1 MLLSVI
7 IVLVIPRTLQD
18 SGMDERD
25 DTRNST
31 KRMQR
36 HAISTQRV
44 CCLGII
50 SFRHLMW
57 TDVRAQVVNLSV
69 TGVGIESDMRL
80 DPGFVWFK
88 DRVGGH
94 RGGVLM
100 WSRQQDGRYRAG
112 IRFVPLSRNE
122 EQYVQEQVARSRPHM
137 PVRDP
142 EAIINTII
150 HSLKKEGLAGH

>member
-1 MLLSVI
+1 MDK
-7 IVLVIPRTLQD
+7 RETHD
-18 SGMDERD
+18 S
-25 DTRNST
+25 S

-44 CCLGII
+44 CDLGII
-50 SFRHLMW
+50 SFRRLLW
-57 TDVRAQVVNLSV
+57 ADVRARVVNLSM
-69 TGVGIESDMRL
+69 TGVGIESNTRL
-80 DPGFVWFK
+80 EPGFVWFK

-100 WSRQQDGRYRAG
+100 WSRQQNGRYHAG
-112 IRFVPLSRNE
+112 IRFVPLSRDE
-122 EQYVQEQVARSRPHM
+122 EQYLQEQVAWSLPQT

-150 HSLKKEGLAGH
+150 HSLKKEGLPDH